1 MRILKLEQRQTLVE
15 HGDSHPTVLGGR
27 FLASVQTDAKAAGRI
42 NLDKVQPKRTAAPG
56 NAGLVPQTQGLRN
69 NKKMK
74 TLKTVTIE
82 AMFPELL
89 GTFSVPRGRGQAS
102 NVRAA
107 GANAIRDLLNQV
119 KGKKFKIATATIRF
133 GTVQVE

>member
-1 MRILKLEQRQTLVE
+1 
-15 HGDSHPTVLGGR
+15 
-27 FLASVQTDAKAAGRI
+27 
-42 NLDKVQPKRTAAPG
+42 
-56 NAGLVPQTQGLRN
+56 
-69 NKKMK
+69 MK

-89 GTFSVPRGRGQAS
+89 GTFSVPTGRGQAS

-119 KGKKFKIATATIRF
+119 RGKKFKIATATIRV